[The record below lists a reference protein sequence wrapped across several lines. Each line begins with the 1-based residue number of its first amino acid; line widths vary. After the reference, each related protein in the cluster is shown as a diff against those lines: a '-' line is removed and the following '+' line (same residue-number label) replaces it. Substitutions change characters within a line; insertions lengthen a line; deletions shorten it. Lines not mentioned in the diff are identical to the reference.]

1 MSFDGEK
8 GMSWG
13 QEGCGN
19 DKLLQEEKAG
29 PGLSVWGG
37 SKGKEP
43 NRRNEKTERTVY
55 RWLWFDIIFIVENFC
70 ELLCSFTT
78 LFVYII
84 NCISL
89 HMFTYQEAQEFN

>member
-29 PGLSVWGG
+29 PGLSVEAKGRSPTGEMRRQSELFTGGG
-37 SKGKEP
+37 SG
-43 NRRNEKTERTVY
+43 
-55 RWLWFDIIFIVENFC
+55 LI
-70 ELLCSFTT
+70 
-78 LFVYII
+78 
-84 NCISL
+84 
-89 HMFTYQEAQEFN
+89 